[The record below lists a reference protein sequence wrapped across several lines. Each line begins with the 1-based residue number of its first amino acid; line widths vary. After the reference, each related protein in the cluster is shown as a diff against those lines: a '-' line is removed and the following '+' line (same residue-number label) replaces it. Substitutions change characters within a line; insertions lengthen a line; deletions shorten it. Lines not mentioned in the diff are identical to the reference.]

1 MFYVFK
7 TTGVC
12 RLLVKIISILVL
24 YVLQSPCV
32 LKNMFHSKQTGRS
45 RIENWFESVVQWWFL
60 VGEVKYRE
68 MHLKNAVSAA
78 CDLPW
83 QCH

>member
-1 MFYVFK
+1 MCLRLQVFVDFLSKSFPFLFYTFYREPLCFK
-7 TTGVC
+7 
-12 RLLVKIISILVL
+12 I
-24 YVLQSPCV
+24 
-32 LKNMFHSKQTGRS
+32 MFHSKQTGRS